1 MTGPRAPELL
11 VRVLLQGWQPL
22 LESCSVAEAAYGLL
36 TEQLLGKKT
45 LKGSLE
51 G

>member
-1 MTGPRAPELL
+1 MEPARAPELL
-11 VRVLLQGWQPL
+11 VKVLLQGWQPL
-22 LESCSVAEAAYGLL
+22 LESCSIAEVAYGLL
-36 TEQLLGKKT
+36 TEQLSGKKT

>member
-1 MTGPRAPELL
+1 MIARAPELL
-11 VRVLLQGWQPL
+11 GEVLLRGWQPL
-22 LESCSVAEAAYGLL
+22 LESCSVAEVAYGLL
-36 TEQLLGKKT
+36 TEQLPGKKT